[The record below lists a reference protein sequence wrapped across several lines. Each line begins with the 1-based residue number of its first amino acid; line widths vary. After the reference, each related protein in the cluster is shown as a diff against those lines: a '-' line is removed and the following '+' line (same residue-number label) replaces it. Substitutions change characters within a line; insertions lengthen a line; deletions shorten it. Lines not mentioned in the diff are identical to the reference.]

1 MTTITLDVPQE
12 LAEELQTVNDEL
24 PELLLMALQIRQLTS
39 KSSWSSVATSPV
51 FSEMLDFLAGGPTP
65 QEIIDF
71 KVSPVAQSRLEELLE
86 KNRESQ
92 LSSAEASE
100 LDTFQQV
107 NHIFILLKA
116 RAQAATN

>member
-12 LAEELQTVNDEL
+12 LAEELQTVNEEL
-24 PELLLMALQIRQLTS
+24 PELLLMALQMRQRTS
-39 KSSWSSVATSPV
+39 KASWSPAVTSPV

-92 LSSAEASE
+92 LSPVETSE

-107 NHIFILLKA
+107 NHILILLKA
-116 RAQAATN
+116 RAQAAIN